1 VEADDDSK
9 GRRGDG
15 LATLQPDELKVDS
28 VDPEDAPTLGTFF
41 RRTCDLAMF
50 PMIDQVANL
59 LYSTVDI

>member
-41 RRTCDLAMF
+41 PASM
-50 PMIDQVANL
+50 
-59 LYSTVDI
+59 